1 MKRYNPA
8 MNTTLT
14 SSPLESL
21 WQHAAGQNYPR
32 GALYVVATPIGNLSD
47 ITVRALYILGLCDAI
62 ACEDTR
68 HSKPLLSQYGIQK
81 PLLAVHEHNEAEA
94 AQGLIARLQ
103 NGERIALIS
112 DAGTP
117 AISDPGARVVAAVRT
132 AGFPIV
138 PLAGASATVTA
149 MSAAG
154 LEGGFFFA
162 GFLPNK
168 AQARLTALSELTNIP
183 AHLVFYEA
191 PHRLHETITA
201 LAQTFPERSL
211 VMVKELSKLHE
222 NITSIDLKDVADWL
236 TTAPAAR
243 GEYVLIVSAPVHN
256 QTDTNEEWQSTL
268 TTLLEELPLKQAVAL
283 TVKLTNAPK
292 NIVYSAA
299 LAIKNA
305 D

>member
-1 MKRYNPA
+1 

-14 SSPLESL
+14 SSPLVSL
-21 WQHAAGQNYPR
+21 WQHASGQNYPR

-94 AQGLIARLQ
+94 AQGLITRLQ

-168 AQARLTALSELTNIP
+168 AQARLTALSELANIP

-201 LAQTFPERSL
+201 LVQTFPERSL

-222 NITSIDLKDVADWL
+222 NITSIDLKDAADWL

-243 GEYVLIVSAPVHN
+243 GEYVLIVSAPVRN